1 MIVDE
6 VSAFDLGDD
15 DEEELSEMQVQ
26 ADDLQKQRTEMLE
39 ERELMMKKYAP
50 LNLDS
55 SAIKF
60 FFKSLRQI
68 SGDEETFW
76 QSIEIMVEI
85 IINEFENSDDDP
97 YKQLMCIR
105 GLIILILNE
114 QVARDRGQEAGT
126 RIIQTMN
133 NTLGKAVS
141 HEKRKNTQL
150 SQHPIVV

>member
-1 MIVDE
+1 MGNTGAGAFSKTFSQETAMVVDE
-6 VSAFDLGDD
+6 ISAFAM
-15 DEEELSEMQVQ
+15 DEEDEFSEMQVQ
-26 ADDLQKQRTEMLE
+26 VDDLQKLRSEMLE
-39 ERELMMKKYAP
+39 EREEMMIKYEP

-55 SAIKF
+55 SAVKF
-60 FFKSLRQI
+60 FFKSLRKT

-114 QVARDRGQEAGT
+114 EVARDRGQEAGT
-126 RIIQTMN
+126 SII
-133 NTLGKAVS
+133 
-141 HEKRKNTQL
+141 
-150 SQHPIVV
+150 